1 MNTAFAALTGVVGVR
16 LDPYQAVNFLVEI
29 EGLLTGGFTEC
40 TGLEVETEYF
50 DYREGGLND
59 YVHRFAGPTKYPPL
73 ILKHGIT
80 PIDGLWNWHQEV
92 TQGIINRKNGTIYL
106 LDKMHVPVIYWN
118 FKEAYP
124 VKYTGPDFRADAA
137 SVAFESV
144 ELTHRGLSRPALGSA
159 LGAIAGAAGS
169 LTGL

>member
-1 MNTAFAALTGVVGVR
+1 MNTTGKVGARV
-16 LDPYQAVNFLVEI
+16 DPYQAANFLVEI
-29 EGLLTGGFTEC
+29 EGLLTGGFSEC

-80 PIDGLWNWHQEV
+80 QVDGLWNWHQEV
-92 TQGIINRKNGTIYL
+92 THGTINRKNGTIYL
-106 LDKMHVPVIYWN
+106 LDKMHATVIYWN

-159 LGAIAGAAGS
+159 PGAGASPIAGAAGS
-169 LTGL
+169 LSGL